1 MSFFSNIKEQVK
13 AKIEQGKDTKEFMEL
28 VDQET
33 KPIRRA
39 AYLEQKKRDAIE
51 EGRLIAIKENQK
63 KLQVQKR
70 PEDFGI
76 SEGLNNPYKYI
87 NSKEDKKWI

>member
-13 AKIEQGKDTKEFMEL
+13 AKIEQGKDTKEFMNL

-51 EGRLIAIKENQK
+51 EGVAIARKEKEK
-63 KLQVQKR
+63 KLQIQKK

-76 SEGLNNPYKYI
+76 SAGLNDPFKYL
-87 NSKEDKKWI
+87 KPQEDKK